1 MTFLE
6 SSPFTWY
13 VAMSCV
19 HNCAVHL
26 KISYF
31 HKKLIQGLFLPF
43 DAVVQNVSQVRG
55 QMSESAFCNVFK
67 IILPKSLT
75 LKLTMTR
82 ANKTIMITATR
93 TPMLSRVAWNKFNTY
108 GLVDC
113 NLNIIWFR
121 HCPCISLCFYS
132 SMTEFYCCTLYF
144 ICGLTI
150 TCLFICNHGRLVFR
164 ERFLCQLPQ
173 QNSY

>member
-1 MTFLE
+1 MGTNLEFQSENILNCTKFDILE

-26 KISYF
+26 KVFLF
-31 HKKLIQGLFLPF
+31 HKKMIRGLFLPF
-43 DAVVQNVSQVRG
+43 DAVAQNVSQVRG

-108 GLVDC
+108 GLADC

-121 HCPCISLCFYS
+121 HCPCD
-132 SMTEFYCCTLYF
+132 
-144 ICGLTI
+144 
-150 TCLFICNHGRLVFR
+150 
-164 ERFLCQLPQ
+164 
-173 QNSY
+173 